1 MRYKIK
7 DSEIRSE
14 NAAKPAIDAAAF
26 LVNWLRKRESTPSAL
41 DYGCGKLRY
50 TAHLAHR
57 SKHIGLVDSQVQI
70 ERTQRICSEYTSVK
84 AFASQ
89 RWPGCTIQNLIEFW
103 SCPARR
109 YDFVLCAHVL
119 SAIPCPKA
127 RAKSLRAIRAALT
140 RGGHALFVNQ
150 HTNSYFTEVR
160 KRPSSQPHLDGWIVK
175 SKYGVSYYGILNKE
189 SIIKLAKR
197 YNFKV
202 EDAWVEGQSN
212 YVLVSKGET

>member
-70 ERTQRICSEYTSVK
+70 ERTQRICGEYTSVK
-84 AFASQ
+84 VFASQ

-140 RGGHALFVNQ
+140 RGGHALFVINIRTHISQKLGKDLPLNPIWMAGLSNQ
-150 HTNSYFTEVR
+150 STAYLTTV
-160 KRPSSQPHLDGWIVK
+160 SSTRSL
-175 SKYGVSYYGILNKE
+175 
-189 SIIKLAKR
+189 
-197 YNFKV
+197 
-202 EDAWVEGQSN
+202 
-212 YVLVSKGET
+212 